1 MFRID
6 NTLVSEEIIE
16 KNFQCNISACKGACC
31 IEGEAGATL
40 ETKEAEMIKNNYNKI
55 SSYLSDAANKII
67 KSNGPFLKLSDG
79 SIEAPLLNDK
89 ACVYVHYQSNGTL
102 SCGIEKAYNDKKIN
116 FNKPISCHLYPIRI
130 KEYSEFTAINYHDWS
145 ICSDACSL
153 GAELKKPVFEFVKEA
168 LIRKFGNEWYNS
180 LEKIS
185 KKLLKNT

>member
-6 NTLVSEEIIE
+6 KTLVSEEIIE
-16 KNFQCNISACKGACC
+16 KNFHCNISACKGACC
-31 IEGEAGATL
+31 IEGEAGAPL
-40 ETKEAEMIKNNYNKI
+40 DKQKVKWIKRNEWHQNKNN
-55 SSYLSDAANKII
+55 ANKII
-67 KSNGPFLKLSDG
+67 KATTNPNRPVAS
-79 SIEAPLLNDK
+79 PLLNNK

-102 SCGIEKAYNDKKIN
+102 SCGIEKAYKDKKIN

-130 KEYSEFTAINYHDWS
+130 KEYSEFTAVNYHNWS

-185 KKLLKNT
+185 KKNNI